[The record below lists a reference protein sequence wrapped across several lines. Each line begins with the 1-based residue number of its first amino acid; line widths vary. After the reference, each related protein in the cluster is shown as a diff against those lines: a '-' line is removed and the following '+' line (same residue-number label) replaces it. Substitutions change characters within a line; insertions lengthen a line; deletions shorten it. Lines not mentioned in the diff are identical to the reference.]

1 MGVKRNAILGILTLA
16 TFIGCG
22 LPLEAQEDQVD
33 YEGFAALT
41 DEVSAYRETRLV
53 DRDAFNKMK
62 AEDGTLVLETRSQV
76 AYVKGH
82 IDGAVHLNFPI
93 SRMPNWPTQFPL

>member
-22 LPLEAQEDQVD
+22 LLSQAEEDQVD
-33 YEGFAALT
+33 YDGFAALT
-41 DEVSAYRETRLV
+41 DEVSAYRVTRLV
-53 DRDAFNKMK
+53 DLDRFNEMK

-76 AYVKGH
+76 AYLKGH
-82 IDGAVHLNFPI
+82 IDGAVDLNLPI
-93 SRMPNWPTQFPL
+93 SRMPNWPTPFPL